1 MLYDE
6 EIRALEII
14 IHTLETC
21 PERTGTGD
29 HCHCGGDRCGMSR
42 GGYLLSE
49 AESELRG
56 LTERNIATRYPEL
69 AYVRHAA
76 NLWRLIDTETGQP
89 IGPLYRSRSEL
100 LAGLSNFHKER
111 FYLPPWRLED

>member
-1 MLYDE
+1 MFYAA
-6 EIRALEII
+6 EIRALQAIVEM
-14 IHTLETC
+14 LESC
-21 PERTGTGD
+21 PHRKDLSE

-49 AESELRG
+49 AKAELREM
-56 LTERNIATRYPEL
+56 TERNTATRYPEL

-100 LAGLSNFHKER
+100 LADLSNFHKER